1 MSSSSDLL
9 IASDQ
14 RARSLSRGSFSS
26 SRNSSRNNSPRESL
40 DVPFSAPLSQPLLLT
55 EERERQETKDGRTLT
70 DEQTFAFSLGHAQND
85 LSSSLWF
92 TYLLIYLETLRYLP
106 PSSSGI
112 CMLSGQIFD
121 AISTPIAGLVSD
133 SGLGVKWRTWN
144 LCPRTYQHLIAITL

>member
-26 SRNSSRNNSPRESL
+26 SRNSSRNNSTNNSTNNSPRESL

-70 DEQTFAFSLGHAQND
+70 DEQVSVTGRKTGVNRSAR
-85 LSSSLWF
+85 
-92 TYLLIYLETLRYLP
+92 TEKRYIGG
-106 PSSSGI
+106 S
-112 CMLSGQIFD
+112 
-121 AISTPIAGLVSD
+121 AA
-133 SGLGVKWRTWN
+133 
-144 LCPRTYQHLIAITL
+144 

>member
-70 DEQTFAFSLGHAQND
+70 DEQVSHRRK
-85 LSSSLWF
+85 
-92 TYLLIYLETLRYLP
+92 ET
-106 PSSSGI
+106 G
-112 CMLSGQIFD
+112 
-121 AISTPIAGLVSD
+121 
-133 SGLGVKWRTWN
+133 
-144 LCPRTYQHLIAITL
+144 